1 MCAKRKSAAPSKLR
15 LPAMGNA
22 QTPFYRSNSQVTD
35 EQPGAPSGHPEEE
48 ANNWTSDDESLVT
61 MESELSHVYNKYRY
75 LILSIPESGEV
86 NKQES
91 SAISPK
97 WMSHN
102 TLQSL
107 HHHGNIPPFLLASE
121 EPVVNASNSFPL
133 MHSSIE
139 SQRMRRDYKAETA
152 TSMMSDNLVKSVT
165 NDNLMA
171 TVRATMQTS
180 SSVEDKRRM
189 LNGLIGDLLKL
200 HESLSDERQQVN
212 IFKIISSQ

>member
-1 MCAKRKSAAPSKLR
+1 MCAKRKSAAPSKIR

-22 QTPFYRSNSQVTD
+22 QTPFYCSNSQVTD
-35 EQPGAPSGHPEEE
+35 ELPGTPSRHPEEE

-61 MESELSHVYNKYRY
+61 MESELSRVYNKYRY

-91 SAISPK
+91 SATSPN

-107 HHHGNIPPFLLASE
+107 HHHSNIPPLLLASE

-133 MHSSIE
+133 MHSVE
-139 SQRMRRDYKAETA
+139 SLKMRRDNKAEIA
-152 TSMMSDNLVKSVT
+152 TNMMTDNLVKSVT

-200 HESLSDERQQVN
+200 HESLSDERQQVT
-212 IFKIISSQ
+212 ISK

>member
-1 MCAKRKSAAPSKLR
+1 MCAKRKSAAPSKIR

-35 EQPGAPSGHPEEE
+35 ELPGTPSRHPEEE

-61 MESELSHVYNKYRY
+61 MESELSRVYNKYRY

-91 SAISPK
+91 SATSPN
-97 WMSHN
+97 WISHN

-107 HHHGNIPPFLLASE
+107 HHHNNIPPLLLASE

-133 MHSSIE
+133 MQSVE
-139 SQRMRRDYKAETA
+139 SQKMRRDNKVEIA
-152 TSMMSDNLVKSVT
+152 TNMMTDNLVKSVT

-200 HESLSDERQQVN
+200 HESLSDERQQVT
-212 IFKIISSQ
+212 ISK